1 MARRRPDP
9 HPGAAELYGRI
20 LHVRG
25 YVEIPPKLYS
35 NEWEG
40 GQRVGSWLILKDLRQ
55 QLERKILK
63 IASRP
68 GGADRQLL
76 RISDY
81 PEGLVSSLV
90 QNMCT
95 ENTLITRGGWFFPQG
110 DAPLSPYHRGWL
122 KRLEEAGEEGLR
134 VRSVPGDSD
143 RAALEVLNRSGLI
156 KGGEALW
163 FSNEA
168 SDALKSR
175 LLRGRKKGDRIS
187 MADAREILG
196 GSRTRTLEILS
207 LLNSEGILSRT
218 PDGEHRVV
226 M

>member
-1 MARRRPDP
+1 M
-9 HPGAAELYGRI
+9 
-20 LHVRG
+20 
-25 YVEIPPKLYS
+25 
-35 NEWEG
+35 
-40 GQRVGSWLILKDLRQ
+40 
-55 QLERKILK
+55 
-63 IASRP
+63 
-68 GGADRQLL
+68 
-76 RISDY
+76 
-81 PEGLVSSLV
+81 
-90 QNMCT
+90 
-95 ENTLITRGGWFFPQG
+95 
-110 DAPLSPYHRGWL
+110 
-122 KRLEEAGEEGLR
+122 
-134 VRSVPGDSD
+134 RSVPGDSD

-163 FSNEA
+163 FSNKA